1 MTNSQLGLL
10 MTKGLVSLLCQI
22 ATQGS
27 IYSLLQ
33 HQFLATLLSL
43 VGGVRKGE
51 TLGQLIVPADEN
63 K

>member
-10 MTKGLVSLLCQI
+10 MTKGLVSLLFQI

>member
-1 MTNSQLGLL
+1 MTTVVRNSQLRLL
-10 MTKGLVSLLCQI
+10 MTEGLVSLLCQI

-33 HQFLATLLSL
+33 QRFLATLLSL
-43 VGGVRKGE
+43 VGG
-51 TLGQLIVPADEN
+51 QLVVAADER